1 MRVLMLVLSLASVTG
16 FMLPSAAVHVPRTM
30 ARQQPATMNILGPKK
45 SNFDPDSVSE
55 EAQKKTVTR
64 LGVVWGVIGV
74 TVAAITSSGKS
85 FDRMNAPG
93 YAEQAAKKQ
102 AGKQAIIDKAK
113 AEKEAMRAKRAAAA
127 ATQ

>member
-1 MRVLMLVLSLASVTG
+1 MRCECECEG
-16 FMLPSAAVHVPRTM
+16 
-30 ARQQPATMNILGPKK
+30 G
-45 SNFDPDSVSE
+45 VSCHTHIQINE
-55 EAQKKTVTR
+55 NTIQHNKRAMQKKTVTR
-64 LGVVWGVIGV
+64 LGAVWGVIGV